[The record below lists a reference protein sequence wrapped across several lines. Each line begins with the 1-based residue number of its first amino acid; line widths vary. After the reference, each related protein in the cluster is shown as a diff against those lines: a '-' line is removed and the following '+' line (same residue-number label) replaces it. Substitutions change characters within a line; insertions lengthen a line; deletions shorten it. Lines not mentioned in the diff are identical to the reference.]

1 MSEFDNDFRLDYMTV
16 QDLHQPPL
24 PSRAITLT
32 WAGLLPF
39 IGALVALVAWP
50 ASAALALKAFIGYS
64 AIILS
69 FLGGVRWGRVMA
81 AGAGAPGYVLAV
93 LPSLW
98 AFPALF
104 LPPLFAIPSLAFGF
118 ALALW
123 FDTRADTVPATPGFR
138 TLRIRISAAVIACH
152 VGLMTALHLGFGP
165 SP

>member
-16 QDLHQPPL
+16 QDLHQPHL
-24 PSRAITLT
+24 PAKAIALT

-39 IGALVALVAWP
+39 VAAVVVLLAWP
-50 ASAALALKAFIGYS
+50 PGASLALKAFIGYS

-81 AGAGAPGYVLAV
+81 AGAAAPGYVLAV

-104 LPPLFAIPSLAFGF
+104 LPASFAVASLAVGFG
-118 ALALW
+118 LALW

-138 TLRIRISAAVIACH
+138 ALRMRISAAVIACH
-152 VGLMTALHLGFGP
+152 VAVLIALSFGFGTTL
-165 SP
+165 